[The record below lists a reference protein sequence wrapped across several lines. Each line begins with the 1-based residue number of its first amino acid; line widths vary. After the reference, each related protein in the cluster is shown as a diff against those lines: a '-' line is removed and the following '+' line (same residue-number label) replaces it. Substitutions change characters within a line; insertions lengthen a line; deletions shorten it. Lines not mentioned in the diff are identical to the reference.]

1 MNTISCLI
9 VDDEPNAVKL
19 LEDHIQKVPF
29 LQLKQKCF
37 DAFEAISFLQQEQ
50 VDIIFLDI
58 NMPEMSG
65 MELAAVLPKDQ
76 RIIFTS
82 AYSSYALEGYE
93 YNAVDYL
100 LKPVTI
106 KRFLQAVYKARRHFS
121 ATGMEAEPD
130 NTAPADYIF
139 IKSGKQIVKIEYRN
153 VLYFEAVKEYVNIVS
168 TEGKN
173 LVYKRMKQLEM
184 QLPASFLR
192 IHNSYIINLHHLE
205 KIVDN
210 HAIIGQVRL
219 PVSASY
225 RAQLLNL
232 VEKKLL

>member
-37 DAFEAISFLQQEQ
+37 DAFEAISFLQKER

-76 RIIFTS
+76 GIIFTS

-100 LKPVTI
+100 LKPITI
-106 KRFLQAVYKARRHFS
+106 KRFLQAVYKARRYFPAV
-121 ATGMEAEPD
+121 ATEADPGGSLQ
-130 NTAPADYIF
+130 ADYMF
-139 IKSGKQIVKIEYRN
+139 IKTGKQIVKIEYQK

-173 LVYKRMKQLEM
+173 LVYKRMKQLEL
-184 QLPASFLR
+184 QLPVSFIR
-192 IHNSYIINLHHLE
+192 IHNSYIINLDRLE
-205 KIVDN
+205 KIADN
-210 HAIIGQVRL
+210 YAIIGQAKL

-225 RAQLLNL
+225 REQLLSL